1 MMSIMITVH
10 IIRSSFRG
18 RDDYPLW
25 WGTPLSLEL
34 IQAIVGY
41 FAYVA
46 SVLAVKEISDRS
58 EVSVGISGSYMHG
71 PFAETYNML
80 LALN

>member
-25 WGTPLSLEL
+25 WGTSLSLEL

-41 FAYVA
+41 FAYVG
-46 SVLAVKEISDRS
+46 SVSPFCKESD
-58 EVSVGISGSYMHG
+58 M
-71 PFAETYNML
+71 TYS
-80 LALN
+80 

>member
-25 WGTPLSLEL
+25 WGTSLSLEL

-41 FAYVA
+41 FAYVG
-46 SVLAVKEISDRS
+46 SVLAKEISDRS

-71 PFAETYNML
+71 PFTETYNML